1 MNILYLETGRGV
13 SWAYLLFI
21 HSALIHL
28 EMERASAVRPA
39 IEMPTWSSMGRI
51 FFWCEER
58 SLEALLRATSTAW
71 VSDFRATVAEP
82 CFTAS
87 MAYSTWQMF
96 FVTK

>member
-1 MNILYLETGRGV
+1 MYLLYLETGRGV
-13 SWAYLLFI
+13 SWAYLLFM

-39 IEMPTWSSMGRI
+39 MEIPTWSSMGRI
-51 FFWCEER
+51 FFWWEER

-87 MAYSTWQMF
+87 IAYSTWQMF
-96 FVTK
+96 FCD